1 MNNKKSSV
9 PKLRFPEFTDAWEQR
24 KLGEITKRVY
34 GNDGRMDLPTLTM
47 SASNGWLDQRER
59 FSTNIAGEEQKNYTL
74 LRRGQ
79 LSYNHGNSKLAKYGV
94 VFELRNYEEALV
106 PRVYHSFETNR
117 ETQATFLEYLFATKL
132 PERELGKLVS
142 SGARMD
148 GLLNISYDDFMSIK
162 VVIPK
167 IQEQQKIG
175 SFFTALD
182 RLITTHQ
189 RKLENVK
196 KLKKSLLQKMFPKN
210 GQEFPEIRFPEF
222 TDAWE
227 QRKLKDF
234 SQKVIE
240 KNVDNK
246 YTETLTNS
254 AEFGIINQRD
264 FFDKDISNATN
275 LTSYYIVQ
283 NNDFVY
289 NPRISNLAPV
299 GPIKRNKLG
308 RTGVMS
314 PLYYVFRITDVNP
327 TFLEIF
333 FETSIWHRF
342 MKENGDSGARS
353 DRFAIKDSIFIEM
366 PIYIPQ
372 SQEQQKIGSFFTA
385 LDRLITTHQ
394 RKLENVK
401 NLKKAL
407 LQQMF
412 V

>member
-9 PKLRFPEFTDAWEQR
+9 PKL
-24 KLGEITKRVY
+24 
-34 GNDGRMDLPTLTM
+34 
-47 SASNGWLDQRER
+47 
-59 FSTNIAGEEQKNYTL
+59 
-74 LRRGQ
+74 
-79 LSYNHGNSKLAKYGV
+79 
-94 VFELRNYEEALV
+94 
-106 PRVYHSFETNR
+106 
-117 ETQATFLEYLFATKL
+117 
-132 PERELGKLVS
+132 
-142 SGARMD
+142 
-148 GLLNISYDDFMSIK
+148 
-162 VVIPK
+162 
-167 IQEQQKIG
+167 
-175 SFFTALD
+175 
-182 RLITTHQ
+182 
-189 RKLENVK
+189 
-196 KLKKSLLQKMFPKN
+196 
-210 GQEFPEIRFPEF
+210 RFPEF

-401 NLKKAL
+401 KLKKSLLQKMFPKNGQEFPEIRFPEFTDAWEQRKSKDIFINVSEKGFSDLPVLSASQEFGMVKREEIGIDIKYDQKSTNTYKRVKVGQFVIHLRSFQGGFAWSDIEGITSPAYTIIDFKNKENHHPDFWKIIFSSSNFIKKLETVTYGIRDGRSISFSDFSNLLLTFPKIQEQQKIGSFFTALDRLITTHQRKLENVKNLKKA
-407 LQQMF
+407 
-412 V
+412 

>member
-1 MNNKKSSV
+1 
-9 PKLRFPEFTDAWEQR
+9 
-24 KLGEITKRVY
+24 
-34 GNDGRMDLPTLTM
+34 
-47 SASNGWLDQRER
+47 
-59 FSTNIAGEEQKNYTL
+59 
-74 LRRGQ
+74 
-79 LSYNHGNSKLAKYGV
+79 
-94 VFELRNYEEALV
+94 
-106 PRVYHSFETNR
+106 
-117 ETQATFLEYLFATKL
+117 
-132 PERELGKLVS
+132 
-142 SGARMD
+142 
-148 GLLNISYDDFMSIK
+148 
-162 VVIPK
+162 
-167 IQEQQKIG
+167 
-175 SFFTALD
+175 
-182 RLITTHQ
+182 
-189 RKLENVK
+189 
-196 KLKKSLLQKMFPKN
+196 
-210 GQEFPEIRFPEF
+210 RFPEF

-394 RKLENVK
+394 RK
-401 NLKKAL
+401 
-407 LQQMF
+407 
-412 V
+412 

>member
-9 PKLRFPEFTDAWEQR
+9 PKL
-24 KLGEITKRVY
+24 
-34 GNDGRMDLPTLTM
+34 
-47 SASNGWLDQRER
+47 
-59 FSTNIAGEEQKNYTL
+59 
-74 LRRGQ
+74 
-79 LSYNHGNSKLAKYGV
+79 
-94 VFELRNYEEALV
+94 
-106 PRVYHSFETNR
+106 
-117 ETQATFLEYLFATKL
+117 
-132 PERELGKLVS
+132 
-142 SGARMD
+142 
-148 GLLNISYDDFMSIK
+148 
-162 VVIPK
+162 
-167 IQEQQKIG
+167 
-175 SFFTALD
+175 
-182 RLITTHQ
+182 
-189 RKLENVK
+189 
-196 KLKKSLLQKMFPKN
+196 
-210 GQEFPEIRFPEF
+210 RFPEF

-401 NLKKAL
+401 KLKKSLLQKMFPKNGQEFPEIRFPEFTDAWEQRKSKDIFINVSEKGFSDLPVLSASQEFGMVKREEIGIDIKYDQKSTNTYKRVKVGQFVIHLRSFQGGFAWSDIEGITSPAYTIIDFKNKENHHPDFWKIIFSSSNFIKKLETVTYGIRDGRSISFSDFSNLLLTFPKIQEQQKIGSFFTALDRLITTHQRKLENVKNLKKAL